1 MQMIETTPEAI
12 FHLKTQDEQMKAAVD
27 RIGPISREM
36 NEDIFVALM
45 ESILSQQISGKAART
60 VWARLLS
67 ITGIVT
73 PDRILECEDALLQ
86 SAGLSFRKVSYM
98 KRTAQ
103 AIKDE
108 IIDINRFPMMSDAD
122 IISELVK
129 LPGIGVWTAEMLL
142 IFSLGRQDVVS
153 FNDFG
158 IRKGMMKLYELS
170 DLSKEQF
177 MVYRKRYAPF
187 GTAASLFLWEIAGG
201 R

>member
-1 MQMIETTPEAI
+1 
-12 FHLKTQDEQMKAAVD
+12 
-27 RIGPISREM
+27 
-36 NEDIFVALM
+36 
-45 ESILSQQISGKAART
+45 
-60 VWARLLS
+60 
-67 ITGIVT
+67 
-73 PDRILECEDALLQ
+73 EDALLQ

-158 IRKGMMKLYELS
+158 IRKGMMKLYELF

>member
-1 MQMIETTPEAI
+1 
-12 FHLKTQDEQMKAAVD
+12 
-27 RIGPISREM
+27 
-36 NEDIFVALM
+36 
-45 ESILSQQISGKAART
+45 
-60 VWARLLS
+60 
-67 ITGIVT
+67 
-73 PDRILECEDALLQ
+73 
-86 SAGLSFRKVSYM
+86 M

-158 IRKGMMKLYELS
+158 IRKGMMKLYELF